1 MCTRKAT
8 VKCIKTLL
16 VVFNLLFVLLGLIL
30 VGLSCRVLLA
40 PVPLFGSENPEVVH
54 LGACT
59 VLAFGLIL
67 AALAFVGCIGAALDN
82 RCLLITFFTVL
93 CGIFTGGLVAGV
105 LVAVFKD
112 EIFTLMVNRLS
123 IAVQHDYGV
132 SGVWTECIDL
142 IQSKLQCCA
151 IDDYQATLYSRSVW
165 YHRQHIGLQQEG
177 PALDRENQLTLRPI
191 KVPASC
197 CLRTADNLH
206 YMNLKACQRG
216 PLDPIHNQYI
226 HARGCSTAL
235 AEFFQNFLVLFV
247 VVPLVLLGF
256 LATGLAFSIML
267 LRG

>member
-1 MCTRKAT
+1 MIMVSPGSGQNAS
-8 VKCIKTLL
+8 
-16 VVFNLLFVLLGLIL
+16 IL
-30 VGLSCRVLLA
+30 SRA
-40 PVPLFGSENPEVVH
+40 
-54 LGACT
+54 
-59 VLAFGLIL
+59 
-67 AALAFVGCIGAALDN
+67 
-82 RCLLITFFTVL
+82 
-93 CGIFTGGLVAGV
+93 
-105 LVAVFKD
+105 
-112 EIFTLMVNRLS
+112 RL
-123 IAVQHDYGV
+123 
-132 SGVWTECIDL
+132 
-142 IQSKLQCCA
+142 LQCCA